1 MPPPEPREFRAAW
14 VATVAN
20 IDWPSRS
27 GLSGAVQRREV
38 LALLDR
44 ARTLNLNA
52 IVLQV
57 RPSADAIYPSALEPW
72 AEFLS
77 GEQGKP
83 PWGADEAAWDPL
95 AFWVQ
100 EAHRR
105 GLELHAWFNPY
116 RARHSLAKS
125 APAAPHLAVTK
136 PELVR
141 RYGEMLWL
149 DPGEPAAAAHTLAV
163 VLDVVRRYDIDGVH
177 IDDYF
182 YPYPVSVEGVE
193 QPFPDDGPWAR
204 AQLAGAEPG
213 RDAWRRANV
222 NSLVKALHEAIHQAK
237 PTVRFGIS
245 PFGLG
250 RPDRRTPDMVGFSQ
264 YDKLFADVEFWL
276 QEGWL
281 DYLAPQLYWQIEKVG
296 QAFPV
301 LLNYWVAANAAR
313 PAARGGPR
321 HLWPGLFTSQ
331 VRANPAE
338 PPSARA
344 WPAREVLEQVQVL
357 RRNSHSNGV
366 AGLGPPAPV
375 PGPGPA
381 APAGTGAGAGAAAPG
396 ATGHIHFSMA
406 ALMQDRDGVATL
418 LSLGAYAQAA
428 LPPATPWLDATPP
441 PAPRL
446 ARGVLRAPNVQTPG
460 PAAPVTPAAAA
471 PAGAAGATG
480 AAAATG
486 AAVAANSPLRILP
499 PEGRHAAPLRHAL
512 WRRTAGV
519 WRMTVLGSEERL
531 IAAEGADAIVLAA
544 LSRTGVLSP
553 RVGLRWP

>member
-1 MPPPEPREFRAAW
+1 MRRRDVLGAAVFTGCSAAPELTPEVPSAATVVAGPALPDLQMPPPEPREFRAAW
-14 VATVAN
+14 VATVGN
-20 IDWPSRS
+20 IDWPSRP
-27 GLSGAVQRREV
+27 GLNAATLRREV

-44 ARTLNLNA
+44 ARALNLNA
-52 IVLQV
+52 LVLQV

-83 PWGADEAAWDPL
+83 PWAADEAPWDPL

-125 APAAPHLAVTK
+125 APSATHVAVAK

-177 IDDYF
+177 LDDYF
-182 YPYPVSVEGVE
+182 YPYPVSVDGVE
-193 QPFPDDGPWAR
+193 QPFPDDAPWAR
-204 AQLAGAEPG
+204 AQLAGGESG
-213 RDAWRRANV
+213 RDAWRRSHV
-222 NSLVKALHEAIHQAK
+222 NNLVKALYEAIHQAK
-237 PTVRFGIS
+237 PQLRFGIS

-250 RPDRRTPDMVGFSQ
+250 RPDRRTSEMVGFSQ
-264 YDKLFADVEFWL
+264 YDKLYADVERWL
-276 QEGWL
+276 EEGWL
-281 DYLAPQLYWQIEKVG
+281 DYLSPQLYWQIEKVG

-301 LLNYWVAANAAR
+301 LLNYWAAANAAR

-338 PPSARA
+338 APSARA

-357 RRNSHSNGV
+357 RRAAGAV
-366 AGLGPPAPV
+366 ASTG
-375 PGPGPA
+375 
-381 APAGTGAGAGAAAPG
+381 APATQATPPTAGPSAATASVPG

-418 LSLGAYAQAA
+418 LSMGPYAQAA
-428 LPPATPWLDATPP
+428 LPPATPWLDADPP
-441 PAPRL
+441 PTPRL
-446 ARGVLRAPNVQTPG
+446 VRVA
-460 PAAPVTPAAAA
+460 
-471 PAGAAGATG
+471 AAGAER
-480 AAAATG
+480 
-486 AAVAANSPLRILP
+486 LRILP
-499 PEGRHAAPLRHAL
+499 GADSRRAAPLRHAL
-512 WRRTAGV
+512 WRRSAGV
-519 WRMTVLGSEERL
+519 WRLSLLGPDERL
-531 IAAEGADAIVLAA
+531 IAPEGADAFVLAA
-544 LSRTGVLSP
+544 ISPTGVLSP
-553 RVGLRWP
+553 RVGLRWT